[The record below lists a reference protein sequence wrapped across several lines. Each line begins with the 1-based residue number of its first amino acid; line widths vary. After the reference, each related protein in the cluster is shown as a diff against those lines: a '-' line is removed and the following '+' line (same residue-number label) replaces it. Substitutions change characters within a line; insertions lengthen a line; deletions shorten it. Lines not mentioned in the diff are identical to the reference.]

1 MGFCI
6 TELQQVGP
14 MDSLHQE
21 KRVAV
26 VWNARVQRQPTQTGR
41 QDLSKPKLTFFY
53 IVEPPQY
60 EVYASTLLAS
70 IRTHFDPS
78 EVAAIGYCP
87 AHRMSELNPAVLRAH
102 EIMGSEVRPMQTEGM
117 WDSPYP
123 HGNKIIACLQERDS
137 EFSAFVDSD
146 VMFLR
151 ANDPSALVKQGHVSC
166 SAAASM
172 VWADQDIWKP
182 IYEVFGMAVPEERIR
197 LMRRGRNKVPY
208 FSAGLVV
215 FPEDASAD
223 YKRFPDVWYETA
235 RILDREDWVPKRR
248 PYLDQLTLPVAIQ
261 RAGLSWNILPEEQHY
276 ILGGKI
282 RGRDLP
288 EDMNIFTAHY
298 RNDAILRETGLRK
311 VGQKMLKQQTG
322 VRFVGRLGST
332 EPGEDDSE

>member
-1 MGFCI
+1 MGLCI
-6 TELQQVGP
+6 TELQRVGP
-14 MDSLHQE
+14 KDSLHQE
-21 KRVAV
+21 KRVAA
-26 VWNARVQRQPTQTGR
+26 VWNARVKRQPMQIGR
-41 QDLSKPKLTFFY
+41 EDLGKPKLTFFY

-87 AHRMSELNPAVLRAH
+87 AHRMSELDPAVLRAH

-117 WDSPYP
+117 WDFPYP

-137 EFSAFVDSD
+137 EYSAFVDSD

-151 ANDPSALVKQGHVSC
+151 ANSPSNLAKAGQVSC

-172 VWADQDIWKP
+172 VWADQEIWTP
-182 IYEVFGMAVPEERIR
+182 IYKVFDMAVPEERIR

-208 FSAGLVV
+208 FSSGMVV
-215 FPEDASAD
+215 FPEEANTECR
-223 YKRFPDVWYETA
+223 RFPDVWYETA
-235 RILDREDWVPKRR
+235 RTLDREDWVPKRR
-248 PYLDQLTLPVAIQ
+248 PYLDQLTLPIAIQ
-261 RAGLSWNILPEEQHY
+261 RAGLRWNILPEEQHY
-276 ILGGKI
+276 ILGGKL
-282 RGRDLP
+282 RGQDLP
-288 EDMNIFTAHY
+288 EDRGIYTAHY

-322 VRFVGRLGST
+322 VRFVGRLGGS
-332 EPGEDDSE
+332 PSDDQDTD